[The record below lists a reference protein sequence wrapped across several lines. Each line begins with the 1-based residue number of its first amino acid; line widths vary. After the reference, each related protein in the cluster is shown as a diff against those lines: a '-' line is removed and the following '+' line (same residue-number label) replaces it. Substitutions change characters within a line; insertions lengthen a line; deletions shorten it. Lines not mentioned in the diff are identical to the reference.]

1 MRRLTPLLLLAV
13 LAAAVPASPA
23 AARTSKGP
31 CVAGGTIQCT
41 FWTGKVTSVNDGDTF
56 DVDIDGDGTRRA
68 FTTRITGIQSME
80 ETKYSNVPSER
91 RGECTAV
98 EATAVVDH
106 LLRLSHKRVRI
117 AAMSSKSHASYRLL
131 RAAQMKVNG
140 RWVDLGETELSLGL
154 ALPWIMADK
163 EWAFNGKYT
172 RIAADAAAR
181 GVGLWNPAHCGNGP
195 AWGVPFKVWVNWDSK
210 EAGNADLSR
219 EWVKV
224 KNLDPSR
231 TVSLGGW
238 WVRSGGPRR
247 YHFPAGTT
255 LGPGRSLTVYRASG
269 QNSFDRFFWGLSNNS
284 FPNATYDGRQIGEG
298 VYLFDP
304 KTNMRANSVYPCRV
318 MCSDPL
324 QGKVSVRANPDAFTN
339 QYVAVTNTSNETID
353 LEGYQITTRYRF
365 YPFGSD
371 SVLGPGETLRVLL
384 PGSPAND
391 SRLVKFW
398 GIGRPILR
406 NPGESVTVKS
416 FTDIVLDCY
425 SWGAGSC

>member
-1 MRRLTPLLLLAV
+1 M
-13 LAAAVPASPA
+13 LAATVLASPA
-23 AARTSKGP
+23 AARTTKGP
-31 CVAGGTIQCT
+31 CLPGSPIRCT

-131 RAAQMKVNG
+131 RAAQMKING
-140 RWVDLGETELSLGL
+140 QWVDLGETELALGL

-163 EWAFNGKYT
+163 EWAVNGKYV

-181 GVGLWNPAHCGNGP
+181 RVGLWDPGHCSQGP

-224 KNLDPSR
+224 KNLDPYR

-284 FPNATYDGRQIGEG
+284 FPNATYDRRQIGEG
-298 VYLFDP
+298 AYLFDP
-304 KTNMRANSVYPCRV
+304 KTNMRAYTVYPCRV
-318 MCSDPL
+318 MCIDPL
-324 QGKVSVRANPDAFTN
+324 QGKVSVRANNPTAISN
-339 QYVAVTNTSNETID
+339 QFVSVTNTSNEAID

-365 YPFGSD
+365 YPFGPNSA
-371 SVLGPGETLRVLL
+371 LAPRETLRVLL

-391 SRLVKFW
+391 SRLLKFW

-406 NPGESVTVKS
+406 NPGESVRLKS
-416 FTDIVLDCY
+416 FEDIVLDCD

>member
-1 MRRLTPLLLLAV
+1 MRRLASHLLLALLATAV
-13 LAAAVPASPA
+13 LAAPA
-23 AARTSKGP
+23 AARPTTGP
-31 CVAGGTIQCT
+31 CVPGGNIRCY

-56 DVDIDGDGTRRA
+56 DVDIDGDGTSRA

-80 ETKYSNVPSER
+80 ETRYSNVPSER

-98 EATAVVDH
+98 AATAQVDR

-117 AAMSSKSHASYRLL
+117 AAMSAQSHASYRLL

-140 RWVDLGETELSLGL
+140 RWVDLGETELSKGL

-181 GVGLWNPAHCGNGP
+181 HVGLWNPAKCGQGP
-195 AWGVPFKVWVNWDSK
+195 AWGIPFKVWVNWDSK
-210 EAGNADLSR
+210 EAGSSDLTR

-224 KNLDPSR
+224 KNLDPTR

-255 LGPGRSLTVYRASG
+255 LGPGHTLTVYRASG
-269 QNSFDRFFWGLSNNS
+269 QNGFDRFFWGLSNNT
-284 FPNATYDGRQIGEG
+284 FPNATYDAKQIGEG

-304 KTNMRANSVYPCRV
+304 KTNMRAHEVYPCRV
-318 MCSDPL
+318 LCSDPL
-324 QGKVSVRANPDAFTN
+324 QGRVSVEANPGLTDE
-339 QYVAVTNTSNETID
+339 YVTVRNTGDSPID
-353 LEGYQITTRYRF
+353 LEGYQITTRYRY
-365 YPFGSD
+365 YPFGPNST
-371 SVLGPGETLRVLL
+371 LQAGETMRVLL
-384 PGSPAND
+384 KGDPGND
-391 SRLVKFW
+391 SRLLKFW

-406 NPGESVTVKS
+406 NPGESVKIKS
-416 FTDIVLDCY
+416 FSDIVLDCY